1 MGEGNN
7 LEIKKFCDR
16 NQTIKKKIILQ
27 NRIKD
32 LVGSKPQDQKLPEIK
47 VKRP

>member
-1 MGEGNN
+1 MDVDNN

-16 NQTIKKKIILQ
+16 NQTLKKNILQ